1 MGPKMSSSPL
11 INLVS
16 KFWFSIH
23 IVSDSLF
30 LTGKMVSQLSYS
42 KMLFLCQPVER
53 FTIERVNKS
62 GAVFDSTKLRYVL
75 HFPYFI

>member
-16 KFWFSIH
+16 KFW
-23 IVSDSLF
+23 VLYSDSLF
-30 LTGKMVSQLSYS
+30 LTGKMFSQLSFS
-42 KMLFLCQPVER
+42 KMLFLCQTVER